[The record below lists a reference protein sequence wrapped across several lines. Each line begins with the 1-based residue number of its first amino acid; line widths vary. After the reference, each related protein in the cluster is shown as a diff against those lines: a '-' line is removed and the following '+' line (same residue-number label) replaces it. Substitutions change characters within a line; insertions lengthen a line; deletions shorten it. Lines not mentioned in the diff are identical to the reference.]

1 VVQRAFFPE
10 GPEVPHVYVLHPPG
24 GIVGG
29 DRLHLAVEVRP
40 GAHALLT
47 TPAATK
53 IYRTAG
59 PRSLQRQT
67 LTVEAGATLEW
78 LPAENI
84 LHDGSAVDLHTEV
97 RLGAGA
103 RFIGTEMLC
112 FGVPA
117 GRTGA
122 NGAGAHGQGRCRQ
135 RFELWRDGRPL
146 LLERGR
152 FDATDAVHAA
162 PWGLGGAPVV
172 AMLVATPAPA
182 DAGLWQLLR
191 AESGSTG
198 TASGSV
204 TATTATA
211 TGTERPTTPERMGV
225 TRLGDTDTLVAR
237 YVGHSP
243 ERARAFLHRVWTHLR
258 PAMLARPAVAPRIWA
273 T

>member
-1 VVQRAFFPE
+1 MVQRAFFPE

-29 DRLHLAVEVRP
+29 DRLHLAVEVRR

-84 LHDGSAVDLHTEV
+84 LHDGSAIDLHTEV
-97 RLGAGA
+97 RLGPGA

-112 FGVPA
+112 FGLPA
-117 GRTGA
+117 RRDGV
-122 NGAGAHGQGRCRQ
+122 NGAGAFDRGRCRQ

-152 FDATDAVHAA
+152 FDAADAVHAA

-182 DAGLWQLLR
+182 DAGLWQRLR
-191 AESGSTG
+191 TEAGAAG
-198 TASGSV
+198 
-204 TATTATA
+204 TTAGVA
-211 TGTERPTTPERMGV
+211 SGTERPTTPERMGV

-243 ERARAFLHRVWTHLR
+243 ERARAFLHRLWAHLR

>member
-29 DRLHLAVEVRP
+29 DRLHLTVDVRP

-84 LHDGSAVDLHTEV
+84 LHDGSAIDLHTEV
-97 RLGAGA
+97 RLGPGA

-112 FGVPA
+112 FGLPA
-117 GRTGA
+117 GRNGSD
-122 NGAGAHGQGRCRQ
+122 GAGAFDRGRCRQ

-152 FDATDAVHAA
+152 FDGADAVHAA

-191 AESGSTG
+191 AEAG
-198 TASGSV
+198 
-204 TATTATA
+204 ATA
-211 TGTERPTTPERMGV
+211 TGADRPPTPGRMGV

-243 ERARAFLHRVWTHLR
+243 EQARAFLHRIWTHLR
-258 PAMLARPAVAPRIWA
+258 PVMLARPAVAPRIWA